1 MRRREF
7 LGIPFWVTAAWPI
20 VARGQQPLRIGVL
33 SNAELGDPSIEREV
47 AAFVEELKRL
57 SRNDG
62 LEIRIDQRYSGGAAN
77 RMSAGA
83 KEIVALKPNVILA
96 RSTPAAKALLAETR
110 EIPIVFY
117 SVSDPVGE
125 GLVTSITQ
133 PGGNISGFTNLEASM
148 GSKWLEL
155 LKEVAPG
162 IKLAMVLYNPD
173 VATSGGR
180 FYLNAIETAALSL
193 AVTIRAVQVRTP
205 AEIESALSQLDGDPN
220 AGLVV
225 TPDPFVN
232 SQRALITS
240 FALRSRIPAVYSF
253 RNMAIEGGLVSYGV
267 DNVDASRRAAEYV
280 DRILRGAWPGAL
292 PVQAPTRFE
301 LVVNLA
307 TGKAM
312 GLKVSETFLLRADEV
327 IE

>member
-1 MRRREF
+1 MQ
-7 LGIPFWVTAAWPI
+7 
-20 VARGQQPLRIGVL
+20 GQQPLRIGVL
-33 SNAELGDPSIEREV
+33 SNAELGDPSIEREI
-47 AAFVEELKRL
+47 AAFVQQLKRL
-57 SRNDG
+57 GRNDG
-62 LEIRIDQRYSGGAAN
+62 PEIQIDQRYSGGSAN

-83 KEIVALKPNVILA
+83 REIVALKPNVILA
-96 RSTPAAKALLAETR
+96 RSTPVVKALMAETR

-125 GLVTSITQ
+125 GLVKSITQ
-133 PGGNISGFTNLEASM
+133 PGGNTSGFTNLEASM

-162 IKLAMVLYNPD
+162 IKRAMVLYNPD

-180 FYLNAIETAALSL
+180 FYLNAIETAAPSL
-193 AVTIRAVQVRTP
+193 AITIRAVQVRTP
-205 AEIESALSQLDGDPN
+205 SEIESALSEL
-220 AGLVV
+220 AGHPDVGLII

-232 SQRALITS
+232 SHRALITS
-240 FALRSRIPAVYSF
+240 FALRSRIPAVYAF
-253 RNMAIEGGLVSYGV
+253 RNMAVEGGLLSYGV
-267 DNVDASRRAAEYV
+267 DNVDASRKAAEYV

-301 LVVNLA
+301 LVVNLT

-312 GLKVSETFLLRADEV
+312 GLKVPESFLSRADEV